1 MKSLI
6 DLSIEDKDSVLQ
18 SSCHIQAIG
27 IQEKFKQSPLSNYT
41 GPFSIERPLSDISLP
56 MWWKGLDKLCGY
68 TSRNDLRTESYMQNN
83 GENGYTLQVTYGK
96 HKVRVVKKMDIQNKS
111 NDDKY
116 IFLRKYR
123 EIMK

>member
-6 DLSIEDKDSVLQ
+6 DLSIEDRDSVLQ
-18 SSCHIQAIG
+18 SSCHMQAIG

-96 HKVRVVKKMDIQNKS
+96 HKVRVVKKDGCIENKS

-123 EIMK
+123 RL